1 MKTNSKQMAV
11 GGVFAA
17 LAVVIMNLG
26 GLIPVATYTTPV
38 LCMMLL
44 KFVLLTCGKRIAW
57 AWYGAVMI
65 LGLIMSPDKESAA
78 VFAFLGYYPIIK
90 PKLETM
96 KGRWLWKLAVF
107 NASMVLLYS
116 ILIRVMGVA
125 AVTGESE
132 ELAGIMLAVLLVLG
146 NVTFIALDRMLTILE
161 IRLRRK
167 K

>member
-17 LAVVIMNLG
+17 LAVVLMNLG

-78 VFAFLGYYPIIK
+78 VFAFLGYYPILK

-96 KGRWLWKLAVF
+96 KGKWLWKALVF
-107 NASMVLLYS
+107 NTSMVLLYS

-132 ELAGIMLAVLLVLG
+132 ELAEIMLTVLLLMG

-161 IRLRRK
+161 TRLRRK